1 MRIFTKIRQMLFNNT
16 ELRLEIEKI
25 KSKINNQTQYIFLIG
40 VLFPRSI
47 SRFSLPKSFITLDAS
62 LDDFVNTVKNDSFI
76 IIKVA
81 P

>member
-40 VLFPRSI
+40 VFI
-47 SRFSLPKSFITLDAS
+47 SAFNISFFTTEVIHYA
-62 LDDFVNTVKNDSFI
+62 
-76 IIKVA
+76 
-81 P
+81 